1 MFLCHFFRLLQTY
14 CKYVM
19 EILLK
24 KCTASELMKDMFYIA
39 ASTVSKPTCSGIC
52 VFIGMWTHRVWSFHD
67 VLLVSLKSC
76 SGGNWILWIITYPWW
91 ILFGFVVATG
101 LPGPCTSV
109 YESCI
114 KRTLQDTAKQKAL
127 CLHTDI
133 MPYLIDRSRPRWS
146 PFAWCQTLDH
156 IRDVRL
162 KMKRN
167 IH

>member
-1 MFLCHFFRLLQTY
+1 MYSVRADEGHVLHRHFHSFKANLFWYLCVHCNVNPPSLIFPWCPACFPEKLFR
-14 CKYVM
+14 
-19 EILLK
+19 
-24 KCTASELMKDMFYIA
+24 
-39 ASTVSKPTCSGIC
+39 
-52 VFIGMWTHRVWSFHD
+52 
-67 VLLVSLKSC
+67 
-76 SGGNWILWIITYPWW
+76 GGNWILWIIMYPWW
-91 ILFGFVVATG
+91 VLFGFVVVTG

-114 KRTLQDTAKQKAL
+114 KRTLQDTAKQKAQ
-127 CLHTDI
+127 CLHMDI
-133 MPYLIDRSRPRWS
+133 TAHLIDGSRPRWS